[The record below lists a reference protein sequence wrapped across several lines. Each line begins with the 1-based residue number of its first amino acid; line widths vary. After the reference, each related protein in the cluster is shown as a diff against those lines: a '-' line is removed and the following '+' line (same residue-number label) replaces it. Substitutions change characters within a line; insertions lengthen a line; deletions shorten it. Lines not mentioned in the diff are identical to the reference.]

1 MIVGG
6 GLGFEAQFRV
16 WDSFVGFRPAMAMEL
31 RGDCDCD
38 ELLRNLSASLRT
50 YLPVKPEA
58 PRIMRSN
65 FVTLGSIFLNFLA
78 KTSVFFKII
87 D

>member
-6 GLGFEAQFRV
+6 GLGFEAHFRV

-31 RGDCDCD
+31 RGD
-38 ELLRNLSASLRT
+38 LLRNLSASLRT

-65 FVTLGSIFLNFLA
+65 FVTLGSIFLNFLE